1 MHLNKGAG
9 VEAPTPCYPS
19 MSSKQHDALT
29 SEKNA
34 PVGSEHASGL
44 ETSALQFCPHCGSP
58 VENSLAQHKSR
69 GQCGAYTSNA
79 QEANRGAD
87 RDREYEHMPVL
98 EEHTES
104 AAEQIDIEGRRR
116 LADELAAAGVW
127 PEGRP

>member
-19 MSSKQHDALT
+19 MSSKQHDTLT
-29 SEKNA
+29 GEKNA
-34 PVGSEHASGL
+34 PVGSAHPNGL

-58 VENSLAQHKSR
+58 VEDSLAQHKSR

-104 AAEQIDIEGRRR
+104 AAEEIDIEARRR

-127 PEGRP
+127 PEGQR